1 MSVFARQ
8 QLVEFQEVGYGSAAS
23 ALIFLVIALLAAL
36 YLVASRARLEPEPA
50 R

>member
-23 ALIFLVIALLAAL
+23 TLIFLVIALIDRP
-36 YLVASRARLEPEPA
+36 YLVAARVRLDAEPA